1 MSRKTRPSV
10 SNSSEFTD
18 IERIQADQRAC
29 EDILAVVKEVG
40 ELGSITSKATQKPVS
55 QACPNRIKLSVVLKM
70 TVWIPGN
77 SLRSE
82 I

>member
-10 SNSSEFTD
+10 RNNSEYID
-18 IERIQADQRAC
+18 IERMQADQRAC

-55 QACPNRIKLSVVLKM
+55 QARRN
-70 TVWIPGN
+70 
-77 SLRSE
+77 
-82 I
+82 